1 MTVRMRRDSMIDYTN
16 ITFDENWVYAD
27 AYDHDFNAR
36 GRVKINRH
44 TDEFYT
50 DCTQDNFF
58 KKGMIRVRNDVNK
71 GKLGQKS
78 KRTVCWC

>member
-1 MTVRMRRDSMIDYTN
+1 MGRDSMIDYTN

-50 DCTQDNFF
+50 DCTQDNF
-58 KKGMIRVRNDVNK
+58 
-71 GKLGQKS
+71 S
-78 KRTVCWC
+78 KRV